1 MANEFIARKGLRSL
15 DNIEVTGSLNVKND
29 ISASNLHL
37 EQTLSV
43 TSNAVIGSSLD
54 VGGSLNVD
62 GNVVAGGVTLTGDQ
76 DLSIFVVDAGDA
88 TLNNLDV
95 NGYISASGD
104 IDLSGGTAKKIKTG
118 AQQTYQLADA
128 LGTRKKILT
137 VADKTL
143 CRVYLD
149 SSENSYSQP
158 IILEIAYRAQFSVA
172 GGDSSPSKPIIR
184 RLDNYEFHNHSNDI
198 AFSADQ
204 AQVDGGPSH
213 IYVER
218 LREDTNRI
226 ISIRKVEEYK
236 GSVTILDGTEDIAAL
251 GSDESIKEASFSDV
265 FATGIISSSGQ
276 AFINDDITVSGSI
289 KISPH
294 QEGIRF
300 QKDGSYN
307 NNKIVLTSAGNMQFA
322 AEGNFQFYDPVQMLV
337 GSALKFRNENNDGNG
352 IMLFNSGSADNSQRL
367 NIVNGNVSNT
377 PLMMISSSGNVAI
390 GFPDIT
396 SDTKLHIYDAV
407 PADTTHT
414 DLLLLERYSGDILDT
429 GSGVAMVFKYQDTNN
444 ATNEARIK
452 MMSVN
457 SNDFGDNDEAASN
470 LVFSTTNGG
479 TETDK
484 MIITGRGN
492 VGIGQGFSGRT
503 KNPIAQLHISSSNLG
518 LRVENHT
525 TPLGGGVKLAEF
537 VHFDDTHRP
546 QFQISSSAAGIL
558 LQSTFTTGIPGE
570 FRLQANG
577 GSSYMAFN
585 TGDNGEHVR
594 LTSDG
599 KLGIGTTSPAYNL
612 DVVGLPNGIIRAKGS
627 TIGRLSL
634 QNDTPSHY
642 SISTQGEKLLIYDET
657 DSATRILIDTNG
669 NVGIGY
675 NSPSFPLHVSGSIGL
690 RANTAITDK
699 DFSNI
704 RGTVGRSLIKDVIA
718 DASYEDTPFINTETI
733 NAFAGIDKWGAV
745 TASNVYNNYIG
756 SNPPSSYT
764 PGVLQDGDLRYSTI
778 YNTSYKEM
786 FRVGGNTFQPYFS
799 ESIAGNDL
807 DEIVIELDLQG
818 PGAGEYLKYHSM
830 LGIQFTHPNW
840 RARRV
845 KIEGYTGSISGTP
858 GWVTGLDVQDQSE
871 ATIACYINAANQG
884 IQKVRYTLG
893 RPFNS
898 GSYNYVRIS
907 KLFGYDYKG
916 VSSSPN
922 NDAVVTGTYY
932 LSKHDN
938 SAHYGTIYPA
948 TSSVD
953 LGTTSDR
960 YTAIYADELDV
971 HNVTAS
977 GDISASGNLFAN
989 VTDDNNTSF
998 KTVVYNPA
1006 DGKFHTTGSY
1016 GGGGGGSPIMA
1027 AGDNI
1032 NLSGTD
1038 DNTINVNS
1046 SIALS
1051 GVNASSISGSGI
1063 ALEGSAS
1070 AGALLRDGSKVN
1082 VQHVTASNL
1091 LVQESSI
1098 FEGTF
1103 LFTGFD
1109 FTVQNASTFSGSTV
1123 FGSGSA
1129 GSFPTHQFTGS
1140 VFVSSSLNIGPQLR
1154 NEDAALHISQSQNK
1168 PGLLVDGGLGGQ
1180 DVAKFRR
1187 TEGAPVS
1194 NDINLAIHFSD
1205 SDSQIRFEPS
1215 DEANRWS
1222 IGAQNQSGNFVIAPR
1237 VKISGSVQDLDSS
1250 IQIDSNGNLFFYGD
1264 DSEIRTKA
1272 ATPGSEGTLRIRPE
1286 GNLFLGD
1293 QSTNNVYIGR
1303 SNNASYETLMYD
1315 GSTTVAIHIRSG
1327 STTFNNA
1334 VTASSTIN
1342 AVGDISSSGTI
1353 IGRDIHVGLHERSGS
1368 TGRLVIHK
1376 NANRAA
1382 IIDFRQNSTE
1392 GMNDR
1397 GFIRHSESS
1406 TDNGKMDFCVS
1417 DQNGANDQFRFGHAS
1432 GGDPNNPIK
1441 AGVVFN
1447 AAGAITTSGS
1457 LSIGGLGNTAG
1468 SNITATGFI
1477 SAPQITASSHI
1488 HSEGYISA
1496 SGALFASMS
1505 QTSSDLNTVMYDTAT
1520 GKLFFTGSYGGGG
1533 GGGADNLGDHTATE
1547 DLNLATFSIKN
1558 VTNITASGEIS
1569 ASDVITAPNLI
1580 LTGSATTEAII
1591 ESSGEGNRFAK
1602 LSLRTLR
1609 VGSNTPIGGSSLFK
1623 TGSSTFLDTDEDFRI
1638 RPNLKTA
1645 FIINGAGD
1653 IQFMSSSRTSDVY
1666 NDTQTPYLVG
1676 DAKDRTI
1683 LIGPPSSSTAPS
1695 LTVTGSILVDGPFN
1709 QLVLRDPATN
1719 DFLEMGIA
1727 GNDFFMKRGDNSNN
1741 IKFRRNDNTDVVTFD
1756 MANQRVGIN
1765 ETTPVAPLHV
1775 TTTNEQTD
1783 NDLGDEANPRT
1794 GVFIQNESLT
1804 TNTYAALDFRAGTH
1818 DARIAVTYGGAGNV
1832 GNMNFVVD
1840 NGNSPI
1846 VGMSLTSLG
1855 LFGVGTTTPSEKLEV
1870 IGNISSSQN
1879 ILASGDVSSSGTIV
1893 SIEGFRIP
1901 TGSVAGV
1908 EQKHNFT
1915 IQRQG
1920 AGGTFDIGHSNSGTH
1935 VRLNNSNVTDLFQ
1948 RVDIHRGAKIFN
1960 LDDVLL
1966 FDVAGNSGTNAVT
1979 IGANTND
1986 PTSSINIYGT
1996 TSVEG
2001 SGSTVFEVLGS
2012 QGQLFSI
2019 TDQLSGSLFGV
2030 SDVSGLPLF
2039 EVFSDGNVVLGKY
2052 ADGNVSSSNNST
2064 ASFGVYLG
2072 DGSKLTG
2079 IDANSGVEAVGFD
2092 FDGNTEPFFIDHSLD
2107 SEDISVTCYTGSIT
2121 NGDKRQ
2127 IIPREVRIINDNRI
2141 QLEFDRPT
2149 VGRIVLHRGGN
2160 IVSGSAF
2167 SYRQVLGSD
2176 QLLGSPHPD
2185 YSYEITH
2192 NLGELYPIVQFYTS
2206 SIDGYPTQM
2215 IPRAIT
2221 SIDANIIRLEFD
2233 TPMDGTI
2240 VVKR

>member
-1 MANEFIARKGLRSL
+1 MNTEI
-15 DNIEVTGSLNVKND
+15 
-29 ISASNLHL
+29 
-37 EQTLSV
+37 Q
-43 TSNAVIGSSLD
+43 
-54 VGGSLNVD
+54 D
-62 GNVVAGGVTLTGDQ
+62 GVVV
-76 DLSIFVVDAGDA
+76 
-88 TLNNLDV
+88 
-95 NGYISASGD
+95 
-104 IDLSGGTAKKIKTG
+104 
-118 AQQTYQLADA
+118 
-128 LGTRKKILT
+128 
-137 VADKTL
+137 
-143 CRVYLD
+143 
-149 SSENSYSQP
+149 
-158 IILEIAYRAQFSVA
+158 
-172 GGDSSPSKPIIR
+172 
-184 RLDNYEFHNHSNDI
+184 
-198 AFSADQ
+198 
-204 AQVDGGPSH
+204 
-213 IYVER
+213 
-218 LREDTNRI
+218 RI
-226 ISIRKVEEYK
+226 IINE
-236 GSVTILDGTEDIAAL
+236 TGTGYLPPKA
-251 GSDESIKEASFSDV
+251 
-265 FATGIISSSGQ
+265 
-276 AFINDDITVSGSI
+276 
-289 KISPH
+289 
-294 QEGIRF
+294 
-300 QKDGSYN
+300 
-307 NNKIVLTSAGNMQFA
+307 
-322 AEGNFQFYDPVQMLV
+322 
-337 GSALKFRNENNDGNG
+337 
-352 IMLFNSGSADNSQRL
+352 
-367 NIVNGNVSNT
+367 
-377 PLMMISSSGNVAI
+377 
-390 GFPDIT
+390 
-396 SDTKLHIYDAV
+396 
-407 PADTTHT
+407 
-414 DLLLLERYSGDILDT
+414 
-429 GSGVAMVFKYQDTNN
+429 
-444 ATNEARIK
+444 
-452 MMSVN
+452 
-457 SNDFGDNDEAASN
+457 
-470 LVFSTTNGG
+470 
-479 TETDK
+479 
-484 MIITGRGN
+484 
-492 VGIGQGFSGRT
+492 
-503 KNPIAQLHISSSNLG
+503 
-518 LRVENHT
+518 
-525 TPLGGGVKLAEF
+525 
-537 VHFDDTHRP
+537 
-546 QFQISSSAAGIL
+546 
-558 LQSTFTTGIPGE
+558 
-570 FRLQANG
+570 
-577 GSSYMAFN
+577 
-585 TGDNGEHVR
+585 
-594 LTSDG
+594 
-599 KLGIGTTSPAYNL
+599 TSPQYPAIL
-612 DVVGLPNGIIRAKGS
+612 QLSEVRVDEPGI
-627 TIGRLSL
+627 
-634 QNDTPSHY
+634 N
-642 SISTQGEKLLIYDET
+642 YDC
-657 DSATRILIDTNG
+657 G
-669 NVGIGY
+669 
-675 NSPSFPLHVSGSIGL
+675 
-690 RANTAITDK
+690 K
-699 DFSNI
+699 
-704 RGTVGRSLIKDVIA
+704 
-718 DASYEDTPFINTETI
+718 
-733 NAFAGIDKWGAV
+733 
-745 TASNVYNNYIG
+745 
-756 SNPPSSYT
+756 
-764 PGVLQDGDLRYSTI
+764 
-778 YNTSYKEM
+778 
-786 FRVGGNTFQPYFS
+786 
-799 ESIAGNDL
+799 

-818 PGAGEYLKYHSM
+818 PGAGEFLKYHSM

-858 GWVTGLDVQDQSE
+858 GWVTGLDVQNQPES
-871 ATIACYINAANQG
+871 TIACYINAAGQG

-893 RPFNS
+893 RPQNS

-916 VSSSPN
+916 VSN
-922 NDAVVTGTYY
+922 GQNDPVATGTYY
-932 LSKHDN
+932 LGKHDD

-960 YTAIYADELDV
+960 YTAIYADKLDV

-1046 SIALS
+1046 SIALT

-1063 ALEGSAS
+1063 VFEGSAS
-1070 AGALLRDGSKVN
+1070 VDGTMNDNSRLDI
-1082 VQHVTASNL
+1082 HHATASNL
-1091 LVQESSI
+1091 LVRDSSI

-1215 DEANRWS
+1215 DETNRWS

-1237 VKISGSVQDLDSS
+1237 VKISGSVEDLNSS

-1264 DSEIRTKA
+1264 DSEIKAKA
-1272 ATPGSEGTLRIRPE
+1272 ATPGNEGHLRIRPE
-1286 GNLFLGD
+1286 GNLFIGD

-1417 DQNGANDQFRFGHAS
+1417 DQNGANDEFRFGHAS
-1432 GGDPNNPIK
+1432 GGDPNNPIL

-1447 AAGAITTSGS
+1447 AGGRVRTSGS
-1457 LSIGGLGNTAG
+1457 LQVGYLGNTAG

-1580 LTGSATTEAII
+1580 LTGSATTEATI
-1591 ESSGEGNRFAK
+1591 ESFGEGNRFAR

-1609 VGSNTPIGGSSLFK
+1609 VGSSTPIGGSSLFK

-1638 RPNLKTA
+1638 RPNSKTA

-1653 IQFMSSSRTSDVY
+1653 IRFISSSKTSDEY

-1719 DFLEMGIA
+1719 DFLEMGVA
-1727 GNDFFMKRGDNSNN
+1727 GNDFFMKRGDNSHD

-1756 MANQRVGIN
+1756 MGNQRVGIN
-1765 ETTPVAPLHV
+1765 ENTPKAPLHV
-1775 TTTNEQTD
+1775 KTSNSDTD
-1783 NDLGDEANPRT
+1783 NDLGTPASNPRA
-1794 GVFIQNESLT
+1794 GILIENELET
-1804 TNTYAALDFRAGTH
+1804 LDAYAALDFRAGTH
-1818 DARIAVTYGGAGNV
+1818 DARIAVTYGGSNNV

-1840 NGNSPI
+1840 NNNAPI

-1920 AGGTFDIGHSNSGTH
+1920 AAGTFDIGHSNSGTH
-1935 VRLNNSNVTDLFQ
+1935 VRLNNSNVTSILQ
-1948 RVDIHRGAKIFN
+1948 RLDVHRGAKIFN

-1966 FDVAGNSGTNAVT
+1966 FDVAGGSGTNAVT